1 MKTTILSHGEVCKRF
16 NTICFLVC
24 DYGLKLS
31 LQFSKTLREKFWKT
45 LYAVVSFV
53 IDTILVDI
61 PSPPPAL
68 QGLKLNH
75 KI

>member
-1 MKTTILSHGEVCKRF
+1 
-16 NTICFLVC
+16 VC